1 MKGVETDQPP
11 SCQNCNLLPN
21 DASKMNIDELLLL
34 TANGD
39 EFAFARLFD
48 LYANHIYAV
57 AVRFTGSPSVA
68 EETVQEVFLKIWL
81 KKESLPEIRDFRAY
95 LFIITRNYLYRILR
109 DNADK
114 YRKQREYSRLYAL
127 TQNDME
133 NKMLEKEY
141 GLLLQQA
148 IDRLPRQQKKVYRL
162 VKEMGLKREDAAHLL
177 QIHPETIK
185 YHLSE
190 AMKNLRR
197 YCLPYL
203 EIFLIIFSYFSGI

>member
-1 MKGVETDQPP
+1 
-11 SCQNCNLLPN
+11 
-21 DASKMNIDELLLL
+21 MNNKELLLL

-39 EFAFARLFD
+39 ELAFARLFD
-48 LYANHIYAV
+48 LYANHIYTIAI
-57 AVRFTGSPSVA
+57 RFTGSPITA

-81 KKESLPEIRDFRAY
+81 KRESLPEIKDFRAY

-109 DNADK
+109 ANADK
-114 YRKQREYSRLYAL
+114 YRKQREYSRSYAL
-127 TQNDME
+127 TQNDTE
-133 NKMLEKEY
+133 NKVLEKEY
-141 GLLLQQA
+141 GLVLQQA

-197 YCLPYL
+197 HCLPYL
-203 EIFLIIFSYFSGI
+203 EIFLIILSYFSRI

>member
-1 MKGVETDQPP
+1 M
-11 SCQNCNLLPN
+11 SN
-21 DASKMNIDELLLL
+21 DASKMNNEIELLLL

-39 EFAFARLFD
+39 ESAFGRLFT

-57 AVRFTGSPSVA
+57 AVRFTGSPTIA
-68 EETVQEVFLKIWL
+68 EETVQDVFLKIWL

-95 LFIITRNYLYRILR
+95 LFIIARNYLYRILR

-114 YRKQREYSRLYAL
+114 YRKQRDYSRSYAL
-127 TQNDME
+127 TQNDTE

-141 GLLLQQA
+141 DLVLQRA
-148 IDRLPRQQKKVYRL
+148 IDRLPRQQQKVYRL
-162 VKEMGLKREDAAHLL
+162 IKEMGLKREDAAHLL

-197 YCLPYL
+197 HCLPYL
-203 EIFLIIFSYFSGI
+203 EIFVLILSYFSGI